1 MNSLKPE
8 HRVMFF
14 HAQFPSGGGE
24 RVTRDIAKSI
34 HKRGYESYVVTCRKN
49 DGICPE
55 VTLIELQNN
64 KLQSIENANT
74 IIELI
79 RSLSID
85 IFVLPGFL
93 WDHLEYVKKQVECKF
108 IYILHN
114 VPFWEIVAKVERRK
128 RFHGSLLRM
137 LEWYFLAYPKIKWLK
152 TYERKYMQSYKST
165 YDSVDAYV
173 VLCEKYKDE
182 MMAHFK
188 MSDSGKFVVIN
199 NAEKLVDNSSFI
211 KKKQILFVGN
221 MTYENKRV
229 DRLLKIW
236 ELIYKKVPDWELIL
250 VGGGEEEKNLRKQ
263 SSKMQLERVVFVGGS
278 QNVGLY
284 YQSASVFCLTS
295 TFEGWPL
302 CLTEAQ
308 AHGVVPVAFNC
319 CAGVEEILSPSGVNG
334 ILIPPFNINA
344 FADNLYMLL
353 TSPEKIALM
362 RKNVIAKSNDY
373 SLDIIGNKWIHLFDS
388 LNNYSNDNF

>member
-1 MNSLKPE
+1 MNSSKTKQ
-8 HRVMFF
+8 RVMFF

-34 HKRGYESYVVTCRKN
+34 QGSGYESYVVTCQKN
-49 DGICPE
+49 EGIYPE
-55 VTLIELQNN
+55 VTLIELQNK
-64 KLQSIENANT
+64 KLQSIENADA

-93 WDHLEYVKKQVECKF
+93 WNHLEYVKKHVECKF

-114 VPFWEIVAKVERRK
+114 IPLWEIVAKVERRK

-152 TYERKYMQSYKST
+152 TYDRKYMQSYKST
-165 YDSVDAYV
+165 YDLVDAYV

-182 MMAHFK
+182 MMRLFNL
-188 MSDSGKFVVIN
+188 SESGKFVVIN
-199 NAEKLVDNSSFI
+199 NAEKIVDNTRFS
-211 KKKQILFVGN
+211 KKKQLLFVGN

-250 VGGGEEEKNLRKQ
+250 VGGGEEEQNLREQ
-263 SSKMQLERVVFVGGS
+263 SSTMQLERVLFVGGS
-278 QNVGLY
+278 QDVESY

-334 ILIPPFNINA
+334 ILIPPFDINA
-344 FADNLYMLL
+344 FADNLYKLL
-353 TSPEKIALM
+353 TSPEKIDLM

-388 LNNYSNDNF
+388 LNDYSCDKF